1 MGKILALTNQKGGVG
16 KSTITFNM
24 STFLAEKYHKRVLVI
39 DLDTQGNI
47 SHTLIKGT
55 NETGSIIDIMD
66 FSGLQTKLLFD
77 REVDVNVLKP
87 MKATHEVDLV
97 YTLPNDLSLTKS
109 VYQSME
115 NGETSLNEG
124 IKTFIANVRTLAE
137 NYDYVI
143 MDCPPFIG
151 EHVLAALLVCDQVI
165 TPVQPTSFVID
176 GTKGF
181 FENLKLTGR
190 EDIFLGMVLNNVDKT
205 WVRHQAMAN
214 ELKNALGD
222 KVYNTV
228 LYHRGPYDNAVYMN
242 KPLFSQIAWRKAAE
256 EFDCFLRETVEKINR
271 AENCSLSLE

>member
-24 STFLAEKYHKRVLVI
+24 STFLAEKYHKKVLVI

-55 NETGSIIDIMD
+55 NETGSIIDVMD

-87 MKATHEVDLV
+87 MRATHEVDLV
-97 YTLPNDLSLTKS
+97 YTLPNDLSLAKS

-137 NYDYVI
+137 KYDYVI

-256 EFDCFLRETVEKINR
+256 EFDSFLRETVEKINR